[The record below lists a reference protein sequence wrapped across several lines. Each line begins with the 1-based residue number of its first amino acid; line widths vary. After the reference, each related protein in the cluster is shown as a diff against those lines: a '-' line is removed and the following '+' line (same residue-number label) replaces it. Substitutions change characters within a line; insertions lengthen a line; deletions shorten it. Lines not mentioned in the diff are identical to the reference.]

1 MNDAASGARGNDIKD
16 LCDRGLIYVALDLQ
30 PGQKLDISPTLSK
43 QDARGHNNV
52 HLSRL
57 LCPVRLLQEFDEE
70 PEVYAILH
78 RHFAFSPF
86 SRFRKKILRGD
97 IKFNDEDFPSM
108 LYPQPNGYDPDDIE
122 ANLLRNQSAVRVS
135 SLPFHHPIMIC

>member
-16 LCDRGLIYVALDLQ
+16 LCDRGLVYIALDLP

-43 QDARGHNNV
+43 QEARGHNHV
-52 HLSRL
+52 VLSRL
-57 LCPVRLLQEFDEE
+57 LCPVRFLEAFDKE
-70 PEVYAILH
+70 PEVYAIV
-78 RHFAFSPF
+78 RHSFASSPF

-108 LYPQPNGYDPDDIE
+108 
-122 ANLLRNQSAVRVS
+122 
-135 SLPFHHPIMIC
+135 